1 TTTDGDGD
9 VASQSVSIGAGVVFK
24 DDGPSVSA
32 MTLTGSVTT
41 DETTQLGI
49 TVTSAVALFSGGV
62 GAAGADDGSTDVSLR
77 IDVADSGLMT
87 TQGGHAIIL
96 EADANDSDIVYGR
109 FDSDGNGS
117 LDGTAF
123 KLEIGEDGK
132 LSVTQYVAIQ
142 HPDNPDNY
150 DEPVDLTGKLSAVVT
165 TTDGDGDVASQSVSI
180 GAGVVFKDDG

>member
-1 TTTDGDGD
+1 
-9 VASQSVSIGAGVVFK
+9 
-24 DDGPSVSA
+24 
-32 MTLTGSVTT
+32 
-41 DETTQLGI
+41 TTQLGI
-49 TVTSAVALFSGGV
+49 TVTSAAALFSGGV

-150 DEPVDLTGKLSAVVT
+150 DEPVDLTDKLSAVVT

-180 GAGVVFKDDG
+180 GAGVVFKDDGPSVSAMTLTGSVTTDETTQLGITVTSAAALFSGGVGAAGAD